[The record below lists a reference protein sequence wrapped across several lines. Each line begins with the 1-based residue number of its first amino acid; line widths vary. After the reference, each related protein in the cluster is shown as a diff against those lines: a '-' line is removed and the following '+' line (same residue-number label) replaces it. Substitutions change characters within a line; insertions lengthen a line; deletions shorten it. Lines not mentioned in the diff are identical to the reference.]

1 MGQVPEKLKGGELQS
16 IGGGTAPL
24 MWYERRSKCWFVHL
38 SLQITE
44 VIFSLRYIFSALT
57 GNVIYWKGEK
67 NKGEI

>member
-38 SLQITE
+38 SLQI
-44 VIFSLRYIFSALT
+44 
-57 GNVIYWKGEK
+57 KC
-67 NKGEI
+67 